1 MRNLN
6 KSLKLP
12 AESEVA
18 RRRLCFAVEL
28 STLLAAAAAAD
39 VESLC
44 VLLPCVRPL
53 AITVHVGAAVSTE
66 SATTAW
72 SS

>member
-28 STLLAAAAAAD
+28 STLLAAAAA